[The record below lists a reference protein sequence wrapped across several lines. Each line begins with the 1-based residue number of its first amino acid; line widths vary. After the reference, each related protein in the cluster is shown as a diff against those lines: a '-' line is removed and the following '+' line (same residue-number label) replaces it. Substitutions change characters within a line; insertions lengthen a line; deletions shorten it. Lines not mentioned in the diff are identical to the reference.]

1 MLRIENTNNIVF
13 MNNSQNKHKTA
24 SEQKDSDNK
33 NNTML
38 LSLAGLASIGAA
50 LVGMAKC
57 RKTSFED
64 ALVKNGVQ
72 IKDGLATLIKS
83 GEKYT
88 GKIERYVNT
97 KKETFQY
104 IDGIITEKIY
114 HNALGRELEGSFYKN
129 GILRV
134 SVGNG
139 KVYSMTELD
148 KNNKVIG
155 HYDCKSGGQ
164 SKFEN
169 ARDMIKKLRD

>member
-1 MLRIENTNNIVF
+1 MLRIEKTNNIVF
-13 MNNSQNKHKTA
+13 MNNSQNKQKTD
-24 SEQKDSDNK
+24 SEQKDSENK

-97 KKETFQY
+97 KKETVQY

-114 HNALGRELEGSFYKN
+114 HNALGRELEGSFYKD
-129 GILRV
+129 GILRI

-139 KVYSMTELD
+139 RVYSMSELD
-148 KNNKVIG
+148 KNSKVIR
-155 HYDCKSGGQ
+155 HYDCKYDGKN
-164 SKFEN
+164 KFEN
-169 ARDMIKKLRD
+169 ARNMIKNLKD